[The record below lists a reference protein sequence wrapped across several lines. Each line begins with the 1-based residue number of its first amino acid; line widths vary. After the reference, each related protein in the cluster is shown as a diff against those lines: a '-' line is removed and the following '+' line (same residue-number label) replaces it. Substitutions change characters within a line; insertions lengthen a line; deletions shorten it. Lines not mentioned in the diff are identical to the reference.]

1 MSESIDNRV
10 VQMRFDNEQF
20 ERGIQTSIRSL
31 KKLDDSMDFE
41 SGTKSFHQLEKTINE
56 TKFDKLLAG
65 LDSIASKFTF
75 IGQLGMRLKNEV
87 IDKLIDSGER
97 MVKSLSMD
105 QVSVGWDKY
114 ADKTSAVQ
122 TIMSATSKE
131 FTDTAKQMEYV
142 NSQLEQLTWF
152 TDETSYNF
160 LDMVSNIG
168 KFTNMN
174 IKLDEASTSMQGI
187 AVWAAK
193 SGANA
198 NEASRAMYNISQSLG
213 TGAMRLQDWM
223 SIENAN
229 MATAE
234 FKETAIQTAAALGT
248 LTKGADGVFR
258 TLAGNEVTI
267 QNFRENLSDNWLTA
281 EALTATLTKYG
292 AAVGEL
298 NKLYNDLGGEITTSK
313 LVQYIDE
320 FTAGTIDLDAAAE
333 EMGLTVDEVK
343 DRLSVFNTE
352 AMQFSL
358 KAFKAAQEA
367 KTFAEALNSV
377 KDAVSSKWMQSF
389 EYIFGDYEQA
399 KKLWT
404 NLANILY
411 DIFAASGDT
420 RNEMLSLWAV
430 MEKGGRDTFIDSLY
444 ESLAAILQ
452 ILKPVQAGFQ
462 AVFPPMTAERLAE
475 LVQGF
480 NDFLK
485 SIRLTDEQMKKLSR
499 IFRGVFS
506 AADILFT
513 LVKQA
518 GVSGFNLL
526 RKILGLVNIDILE
539 TGASFGDLIYDFRNF
554 IKENNVFELTANNL
568 IKIFEKISAAVRDF
582 QKQFFEE
589 HPEVSNVFDQF
600 TDAANAA
607 YEDLKNIIAAIK
619 NTIARFGTDGDLKLP
634 QIKNIEDFRAAIKQV
649 SEVIDEELKKLGIDL
664 NKFGVNLDEFQNGG
678 SGLLAMISNAFKR
691 FGDIFVKVGKAIG
704 QYLPDF
710 NAINIALFAT
720 AAGTIWAVSKIADGI
735 TLLAKVL
742 KGFSGIGVAITKAID
757 SLRDVFVEYQKN
769 LKADRI
775 RNIALSLG
783 ILIAELIVL
792 AFIPTDKLIKAGL
805 ALLALS
811 AIIAGFCMSLK
822 AIGEVKGSVGTIM
835 ALAGALAIMVAALNM
850 ISINLEHPEEIVLR
864 LTAMITL
871 MVTLVGFMKLIQK
884 STPEV
889 QKGAVS
895 VIAMAASLIL
905 MVNALKKISELD
917 PRAVANQI
925 PNIIILVGSLFILE
939 KLFGTSK
946 VAGKGSGV
954 NVFNSK
960 ATSLIAMAASLIL
973 IIQAF
978 KALNKLDPSSIAIGI
993 VSMTAIFIG
1002 MAGLMAASKLAGQ
1015 HAAKAG
1021 VMMLAVSVALNLMVI
1036 AIKGLG
1042 KLDPS
1047 LLANATN
1054 SLVLIMGMFGVMTA
1068 FSIFAGEN
1076 AHKAGLMF
1084 LEAAAAIT
1092 LLTLAIQVLGKME
1105 TNELAKGTIAIVSLI
1120 AAFSLMTALSRS
1132 ADYAKKTIITV
1143 TVVLG
1148 LLTAMIVGLSFVDD
1162 SKIIAIGGALT
1173 ALMIAMGILARGMN
1187 DVKVGAKSALALSMT
1202 VGILGMILTLMSQ
1215 WANPEGMIPMATAL
1229 SILLIAFSASIAI
1242 LGVFGPAAK
1251 MAEAALPA
1259 IIKIGAIVLAVIAIL
1274 GAVAAG
1280 LGALDKNTNGG
1291 VLETFQRA
1299 IPIMQSI
1306 GEAIGS
1312 LIGGFA
1318 GGLVAGGVEAIL
1330 SKLPQWGTYLSDF
1343 ATNIG
1348 GFLSMLDSIAS
1359 DGGKKIDAVG
1369 ALASMITTLGSS
1381 TIFKTKLSE
1390 DQMGN
1395 VKTTFSSI
1403 GHAITAFVESI
1414 STIPEDAIDKAQL
1427 AVDIGQKLNDL
1438 EQRLPN
1444 TGGKLQDWL
1453 GQKDLGAFSY
1463 RISMFGAAIVAFSK
1477 SVSGENGESLVNEGA
1492 VESAAK
1498 AGTLLSNLENSLP
1511 VTGGKLQDW
1520 LGQKD
1525 LGQFSN
1531 KMRTFAGAIVAV
1543 SEKLVGE
1550 DGKIKVNYDAVKAA
1564 ADAGTL
1570 LSNLQNTLPPTGG
1583 ELANWLFGSKDLG
1596 TFATNIKEL
1605 ATALVDFAD
1614 ETKDINPIGIQ
1625 PAINVLNTIG
1635 SIDTSNA
1642 GTGGLI
1648 GLFTG
1653 EKGSMETFA
1662 AQLKTL
1668 GQALVDFNSKLVG
1681 QNWGDTYT
1689 AMWALEELATLAD
1702 PSPAYKK
1709 LTEGVTAMLNDTVA
1723 LITNSE
1729 KDFKIEASLIPKWIA
1744 LGFQEGVTKW
1754 TGQIKQAGTRIG
1766 AILEQAVK
1774 DRLEIHSPS
1783 VVMIE
1788 VGHYVIKG
1796 LAEGIESD
1804 MSAEEA
1810 AKKKADNI
1818 VAAFKSIFDRISAFK
1833 STADLEFQLFESMN
1847 QDATEEEKQ
1856 IAKRTSLIKSMN
1868 LQAEAVATARA
1879 AYEAAREQLGEN
1891 AVETQEAYN
1900 KLLQE
1905 QIDLYNTINELRA
1918 VGADTGATDTEN
1930 EYDRAARFKEY
1941 AKLLAENYDAMIKEG
1956 FSDEEIRAAFQK
1968 QTGWYPDIEVDADK
1982 TKSDVEAAIQEALNT
1997 ALIGTE
2003 GHVPITIDI
2012 APPDPVKTQKVG
2024 QQIGTQINT
2033 GIKGTINTDGLQNT
2047 GDQYIQGLKDGIV
2060 EGAEK
2065 YIPGAGEK
2073 ISNGMQRVTDL
2084 LNWDLE
2090 INSPSKVSYRIGAGY
2105 IEGLVLGLTD
2115 NLDGLG
2121 KVGSLISAAMKGLG
2135 NTKFSPDSIAAVS
2148 NEMLVSIG
2156 IGVQDGSNQVVLAV
2170 ASVIT
2175 NAAQESIKVTPQF
2188 ISVGQSMAMQ
2198 IVAGL
2203 EDKFEAIGQA
2213 AAKAVQVAFAAA
2225 LGMAGSLTGG
2235 STGSTAGNGL
2245 TPVST
2250 SGWMQNASGGL
2261 SLSNYTGLKGTNQN
2275 QSSQIGNILNRVDAF
2290 AASRLPSQDAS
2301 QKIPVQQNNYNFTQ
2315 NNTSSKS
2322 LNNTEIYRQT
2332 KTQFARFKNQT
2343 NKRS

>member
-267 QNFRENLSDNWLTA
+267 QNFREYLSDGWLTA
-281 EALTATLTKYG
+281 EALTGTLTRYG

-298 NKLYNDLGGEITTSK
+298 NKLYNDLGGEVTTSK

-333 EMGLTVDEVK
+333 EMGMTVEEVK
-343 DRLSVFNTE
+343 ERLGIFNTE

-389 EYIFGDYEQA
+389 ELIFGDYEQA

-404 NLANILY
+404 NMANILY
-411 DIFAASGDT
+411 DIFASSGDT
-420 RNEMLSLWAV
+420 RNEMLSLWSV

-452 ILKPVQAGFQ
+452 LLKPVQAGFQ

-485 SIRLTDEQMKKLSR
+485 SIRLTDEQMTKLAR

-506 AADILFT
+506 VADILFT
-513 LVKQA
+513 LIKQA
-518 GVSGFNLL
+518 GVAGFNLL
-526 RKILGLVNIDILE
+526 RKILGLFNVDILE
-539 TGASFGDLIYDFRNF
+539 TGASFGDLIYNFRNF
-554 IKENNVFELTANNL
+554 IKETNVFEAGAN
-568 IKIFEKISAAVRDF
+568 KIIELFNRISKVVSDF

-589 HPEVSNVFDQF
+589 HPEVSNVFEQF
-600 TDAANAA
+600 SDAGWKA
-607 YEDLKNIIAAIK
+607 YDDFKLILDAIK
-619 NTIARFGTDGDLKLP
+619 NTFARFGEGGGLQLP
-634 QIKNIEDFRAAIKQV
+634 EIKNFEDFKAAIKQV
-649 SEVIDEELKKLGIDL
+649 AGVIDEELQKLGIDFS
-664 NKFGVNLDEFQNGG
+664 KFGVSIDKFQNGG
-678 SGLLAMISNAFKR
+678 SGLLSMISNALSR

-704 QYLPDF
+704 QYLPEF

-720 AAGTIWAVSKIADGI
+720 AGGTIWAVSKIADGMMM
-735 TLLAKVL
+735 LAKVL

-757 SLRDVFVEYQKN
+757 SLRGVFVEYQKN

-792 AFIPTDKLIKAGL
+792 AFIPTDKLLKAGA

-811 AIIAGFCMSLK
+811 AIIVGFCVSLK
-822 AIGEVKGSVGTIM
+822 AVGEVKGSVGTIM

-864 LTAMITL
+864 LTAMISL

-917 PRAVANQI
+917 PKAVANQI

-946 VAGKGSGV
+946 VTGKGSGV
-954 NVFNSK
+954 NIFSSK

-993 VSMTAIFIG
+993 TSMTAIFIG
-1002 MAGLMAASKLAGQ
+1002 MAGLMAASKLAGE

-1021 VMMLAVSVALNLMVI
+1021 VMMIAVSVALNLMVV

-1054 SLVLIMGMFGVMTA
+1054 SLVAMMAMFGIMTA
-1068 FSIFAGEN
+1068 FSKLAGSN

-1092 LLTLAIQVLGKME
+1092 LLTLAIQVLGKMK
-1105 TNELAKGTIAIVSLI
+1105 TDELTKGTAAIVALI
-1120 AAFSLMTALSRS
+1120 GAFSLMTALSRS

-1162 SKIIAIGGALT
+1162 SKIIAIGGALS
-1173 ALMIAMGILARGMN
+1173 ALMIAMGILAKGMN
-1187 DVKVGAKSALALSMT
+1187 DVEVGVKSALVLSG
-1202 VGILGMILTLMSQ
+1202 VVAILGGVLTLMSH
-1215 WANPEGMIPMATAL
+1215 WANPEGMIPMATGL
-1229 SILLIAFSASIAI
+1229 SILLIGLSGAVAI
-1242 LGVFGPAAK
+1242 LGTLGPMTSGIDAGLAA
-1251 MAEAALPA
+1251 
-1259 IIKIGAIVLAVIAIL
+1259 IGKIGIVLL
-1274 GAVAAG
+1274 
-1280 LGALDKNTNGG
+1280 ALTALVGIFDQITNGG
-1291 VLETFQRA
+1291 VADIFERA
-1299 IPIMQSI
+1299 VPIMTNI
-1306 GEAIGS
+1306 GEAIGG

-1318 GGLVAGGVEAIL
+1318 GGLVAGGVDAIL
-1330 SKLPQWGTYLSDF
+1330 SMLPTWGTYLSDF

-1348 GFLSMLDSIAS
+1348 GFLSMLNTVNADKLTAVSNLTGAIA
-1359 DGGKKIDAVG
+1359 
-1369 ALASMITTLGSS
+1369 TLSGSTLFRS
-1381 TIFKTKLSE
+1381 PLSE
-1390 DQMGN
+1390 DQLEN
-1395 VKTTFSSI
+1395 AKATFEAIGTAVVSFSDSI
-1403 GHAITAFVESI
+1403 KDLS
-1414 STIPEDAIDKAQL
+1414 EDSVDKAQKVAEMGALL
-1427 AVDIGQKLNDL
+1427 AQLQDN
-1438 EQRLPN
+1438 LPR
-1444 TGGKLQDWL
+1444 TGGTLQDWL
-1453 GQKDLGAFSY
+1453 GEKNLGVFAG
-1463 RISMFGAAIVAFSK
+1463 RMTLFGNAIVAFSNI
-1477 SVSGENGESLVNEGA
+1477 VAGEDGGSAVNETA
-1492 VESAAK
+1492 VKAAAN
-1498 AGTLLSNLENSLP
+1498 AGQLLSKLQDSLP
-1511 VTGGKLQDW
+1511 VTGGHLQEW
-1520 LGQKD
+1520 LGEKD
-1525 LGQFSN
+1525 LDHFSLQI
-1531 KMRTFAGAIVAV
+1531 KTFGRAIVLFSKIV
-1543 SEKLVGE
+1543 TGE
-1550 DGKIKVNYDAVKAA
+1550 DGGSAINSKAVKAA
-1564 ADAGTL
+1564 ADAGML
-1570 LSNLQNTLPPTGG
+1570 LSNLQDSLPSTGG
-1583 ELANWLFGSKDLG
+1583 FIAEWLFGEKDLA

-1605 ATALVDFAD
+1605 AIALVDFSD
-1614 ETKDINPIGIQ
+1614 KTKGITTNGVQ
-1625 PAINVLNTIG
+1625 PAIDVLNTIA

-1642 GTGGLI
+1642 GTGGFI

-1662 AQLKTL
+1662 TQLKTL
-1668 GQALVDFNSKLVG
+1668 GQSLVDFNSKLIG

-1689 AMWALEELATLAD
+1689 AMWALEEIATLAD

-1709 LTEGVTAMLNDTVA
+1709 LTEGVIAMLNDTVT

-1754 TGQIKQAGTRIG
+1754 TGQIKQAGSRIG

-1788 VGHYVIKG
+1788 IGHYIIKG

-1810 AKKKADNI
+1810 AKKKVDNI
-1818 VAAFKSIFDRISAFK
+1818 VAAFQSIFDRISTFK
-1833 STADLEFQLFESMN
+1833 STADLEFQLFEAMN
-1847 QDATEEEKQ
+1847 QDATDEEKQ
-1856 IAKRTSLIKSMN
+1856 AAQRLSLIKNMN

-1879 AYEAAREQLGEN
+1879 AYEAARQQFGEQDLN
-1891 AVETQEAYN
+1891 TQEAYN

-1905 QIDLYNTINELRA
+1905 QIDFYKTINELRA
-1918 VGADTGATDTEN
+1918 VGVEDEAVIAEQGESQADKF
-1930 EYDRAARFKEY
+1930 REY
-1941 AKLLAENYDAMIKEG
+1941 ASLLQDGYESLHEVG
-1956 FSDEEIRAAFQK
+1956 FTDEEIKAAFQE
-1968 QTGWYPDIEVDADK
+1968 QSGWKPNINVDTDTAKTEIE
-1982 TKSDVEAAIQEALNT
+1982 SAIQEALNT

-2003 GHVPITIDI
+2003 GGAELTIEI
-2012 APPDPVKTQKVG
+2012 APPDPVKVQRVG

-2033 GIKGTINTDGLQNT
+2033 GIQSTVDTGGLQET
-2047 GDQYIQGLKDGIV
+2047 GEQYIQGLKDGLV

-2073 ISNGMQRVTDL
+2073 ISDGMRRVTDL
-2084 LNWDLE
+2084 LNIDLG
-2090 INSPSKVSYRIGAGY
+2090 INSPSKVAYQIGAYY
-2105 IEGLVLGLTD
+2105 IEGLKLGLI
-2115 NLDGLG
+2115 DGVNDLG
-2121 KVGSLISAAMKGLG
+2121 EIGHMIATAMKGVNSLEIDE
-2135 NTKFSPDSIAAVS
+2135 NAVTAVAD
-2148 NEMLVSIG
+2148 EMLVSIG
-2156 IGVQDGSNQVVLAV
+2156 LGVQNGSEQVVV
-2170 ASVIT
+2170 ALTSVIT
-2175 NAAQESIKVTPQF
+2175 SAANKSLAVTPKF
-2188 ISVGQSMAMQ
+2188 ISVGQDMAMQ

-2203 EDKFEAIGQA
+2203 EDKFEAIGEA
-2213 AAKAVQVAFAAA
+2213 AAEAVKAAYAAA
-2225 LGMAGSLTGG
+2225 MSAAGTLSNGAVGGTSSITPVIVAGSSIGMSNT
-2235 STGSTAGNGL
+2235 
-2245 TPVST
+2245 VSASKLIL
-2250 SGWMQNASGGL
+2250 SGI
-2261 SLSNYTGLKGTNQN
+2261 NQN
-2275 QSSQIGNILNRVDAF
+2275 QTSQIGNILTRTSALTS
-2290 AASRLPSQDAS
+2290 ARLHGTEPAHTTA
-2301 QKIPVQQNNYNFTQ
+2301 QQVNNYNFTQ
-2315 NNTSSKS
+2315 NNTSPKA
-2322 LNNTEIYRQT
+2322 LNTSEIYRQT
-2332 KTQFARFKNQT
+2332 NTQFARFKNQT
-2343 NKRS
+2343 NRGVNWR

>member
-65 LDSIASKFTF
+65 LDSIANKFTF

-87 IDKLIDSGER
+87 IDKIIDSGER

-258 TLAGNEVTI
+258 TLAGNEVTV
-267 QNFRENLSDNWLTA
+267 QNFREYLSDNWLTA

-298 NKLYNDLGGEITTSK
+298 NKLYNDLGGEVTTSK

-343 DRLSVFNTE
+343 ERLGVFNTE

-389 EYIFGDYEQA
+389 ELIFGDYEQA

-404 NLANILY
+404 NMANILY

-485 SIRLTDEQMKKLSR
+485 SLRLTDEQMTKSAR

-506 AADILFT
+506 VADILFT

-518 GVSGFNLL
+518 GVAGFNLL

-539 TGASFGDLIYDFRNF
+539 TGASFGDLIYNFRNF
-554 IKENNVFELTANNL
+554 IKETN
-568 IKIFEKISAAVRDF
+568 IFEVGANKIIELFTKISKVVSDF

-589 HPEVSNVFDQF
+589 HPEVSNVFEQF
-600 TDAANAA
+600 SDAGWKA
-607 YEDLKNIIAAIK
+607 YDDFKLILDAIK
-619 NTIARFGTDGDLKLP
+619 NTFARFGEGGDLQLP
-634 QIKNIEDFRAAIKQV
+634 EIKNFEDFKAAIRQV
-649 SEVIDEELKKLGIDL
+649 AGVIDEELQKLGIDF
-664 NKFGVNLDEFQNGG
+664 NKFGVNIDKFQNGG
-678 SGLLAMISNAFKR
+678 SGLLSMISNALSR

-704 QYLPDF
+704 QYLPEF

-720 AAGTIWAVSKIADGI
+720 AGGTIWAVSKIADGMMM
-735 TLLAKVL
+735 LAQVL
-742 KGFSGIGVAITKAID
+742 KGFSGIGVSITKAID
-757 SLRDVFVEYQKN
+757 SLRGVFVEYQKN

-864 LTAMITL
+864 LTAMVAL

-939 KLFGTSK
+939 KLFGTNK

-954 NVFNSK
+954 NIFNSK

-993 VSMTAIFIG
+993 TSMTAIFIG

-1021 VMMLAVSVALNLMVI
+1021 VMILAVSVALNLMVV

-1054 SLVLIMGMFGVMTA
+1054 SLVAMMAMFGIMTA
-1068 FSIFAGEN
+1068 FSKLAGAN

-1105 TNELAKGTIAIVSLI
+1105 TNELVKGTGAIVALI

-1187 DVKVGAKSALALSMT
+1187 DVEVGAKSALALSMT
-1202 VGILGMILTLMSQ
+1202 VGILGMILALMSQ
-1215 WANPEGMIPMATAL
+1215 WANPEGIIPIATSL
-1229 SILLIAFSASIAI
+1229 SILLLAFSASVAI

-1251 MAEAALPA
+1251 VAEAALPA
-1259 IIKIGAIVLAVIAIL
+1259 IIKIGVIILAAIAVIAAI
-1274 GAVAAG
+1274 VAG
-1280 LGALDKNTNGG
+1280 LGALDSKTNGG

-1318 GGLVAGGVEAIL
+1318 GGLVAGGVEAVL
-1330 SKLPQWGTYLSDF
+1330 SKLPQWGRYLSEFGD
-1343 ATNIG
+1343 NIG
-1348 GFLSMLDSIAS
+1348 GFLSMLDNVNADKLTAVSNLTGAIA
-1359 DGGKKIDAVG
+1359 
-1369 ALASMITTLGSS
+1369 TLSGSTLFRS
-1381 TIFKTKLSE
+1381 PLSE
-1390 DQMGN
+1390 DQLEN
-1395 VKTTFSSI
+1395 AKATFEAIGTAVVSFSDSI
-1403 GHAITAFVESI
+1403 KDLS
-1414 STIPEDAIDKAQL
+1414 EDSVDKAQKAAEMGAL
-1427 AVDIGQKLNDL
+1427 LSQLQDN
-1438 EQRLPN
+1438 LPR

-1453 GQKDLGAFSY
+1453 GEKNLGVFAG
-1463 RISMFGAAIVAFSK
+1463 RMTLFGNAIVAFSN
-1477 SVSGENGESLVNEGA
+1477 VVTGEDGGSAVNETA
-1492 VESAAK
+1492 VKAAAN
-1498 AGTLLSNLENSLP
+1498 AGKLLSDLQNSLP
-1511 VTGGKLQDW
+1511 VTGGKLQEW
-1520 LGQKD
+1520 LGEKD
-1525 LGQFSN
+1525 LDHFSLQI
-1531 KMRTFAGAIVAV
+1531 KTFGRAIVLFSKIV
-1543 SEKLVGE
+1543 TGE
-1550 DGKIKVNYDAVKAA
+1550 DGGSAINSEAVKAA
-1564 ADAGTL
+1564 TDAGL
-1570 LSNLQNTLPPTGG
+1570 LLTNLQNSLPSTGG
-1583 ELANWLFGSKDLG
+1583 FIAEWLFGEKDLG
-1596 TFATNIKEL
+1596 TFASNIKEL
-1605 ATALVDFAD
+1605 ATALVDFSD
-1614 ETKDINPIGIQ
+1614 KTKGITTNGVQ
-1625 PAINVLNTIG
+1625 PAIDVLNTIA

-1662 AQLKTL
+1662 TQLKTL
-1668 GQALVDFNSKLVG
+1668 GQALVDFNSKLIG

-1689 AMWALEELATLAD
+1689 AMWALEEIATLAD
-1702 PSPAYKK
+1702 PAPAYKK

-1754 TGQIKQAGTRIG
+1754 AGQIKQAGSRIG

-1788 VGHYVIKG
+1788 IGHYVIKG

-1818 VAAFKSIFDRISAFK
+1818 VAAFQSIFDRISTFK
-1833 STADLEFQLFESMN
+1833 SSADLEFQLFEAMN
-1847 QDATEEEKQ
+1847 QDATDEEKQ
-1856 IAKRTSLIKSMN
+1856 AAQRLSLIKSMN

-1879 AYEAAREQLGEN
+1879 AYEAARQRFGEQDLN
-1891 AVETQEAYN
+1891 TQEAYN

-1905 QIDLYNTINELRA
+1905 QIDFYKTINELRA
-1918 VGADTGATDTEN
+1918 VGASTESEN
-1930 EYDRAARFKEY
+1930 EFDRAAKFKEY

-1956 FSDEEIRAAFQK
+1956 FSDEEIRKTFQQ
-1968 QTGWYPDIEVDADK
+1968 QTGWYPEVDGEK
-1982 TKSDVEAAIQEALNT
+1982 TTSEVETAIQQALET
-1997 ALIGTE
+1997 ALVGTE
-2003 GHVPITIDI
+2003 GNVPITIDI
-2012 APPDPVKTQKVG
+2012 APPDPVKTQQVG
-2024 QQIGTQINT
+2024 QQIGQQITT
-2033 GIKGTINTDGLQNT
+2033 GIQGAVDTNGPQQI
-2047 GDQYIQGLKDGIV
+2047 GDQYIQDLRDSLI
-2060 EGAEK
+2060 EGADK

-2073 ISNGMQRVTDL
+2073 ISDGMQRVTDL
-2084 LNWDLE
+2084 LNTDLG
-2090 INSPSKVSYRIGAGY
+2090 INSPSKVTYRIGSY
-2105 IEGLVLGLTD
+2105 YMEGLKLGLID
-2115 NLDGLG
+2115 GIDGLSEIG
-2121 KVGSLISAAMKGLG
+2121 HMIASAMKGL
-2135 NTKFSPDSIAAVS
+2135 NTPNVDENAVAAVADG
-2148 NEMLVSIG
+2148 MLVSIG
-2156 IGVQDGSNQVVLAV
+2156 LGVQNGSEQVILAV
-2170 ASVIT
+2170 ASVIAT
-2175 NAAQESIKVTPQF
+2175 SAQEGLKVAPQF

-2203 EDKFEAIGQA
+2203 QDKFEAIGQA
-2213 AAKAVQVAFAAA
+2213 AAQAVQAAFAAA
-2225 LGMAGSLTGG
+2225 MGAAGALTGG
-2235 STGSTAGNGL
+2235 LFGGATDGGL

-2250 SGWMQNASGGL
+2250 SDWMQTPSGLNLVGTPGL
-2261 SLSNYTGLKGTNQN
+2261 RGTNQN
-2275 QSSQIGNILNRVDAF
+2275 QNVQIENILDKVSVF
-2290 AASRLPSQDAS
+2290 SSSRLGGRQLAQAEP
-2301 QKIPVQQNNYNFTQ
+2301 IQQTTYNFTQ
-2315 NNTSSKS
+2315 NNTSPKA

>member
-41 SGTKSFHQLEKTINE
+41 SGTKSFRQLEKSINDV
-56 TKFDKLLAG
+56 KFDKLLAG
-65 LDSIASKFTF
+65 LDSIANKFTF

-105 QVSVGWDKY
+105 QISVGWDKY

-248 LTKGADGVFR
+248 LTRGADGVYR
-258 TLAGNEVTI
+258 TLAGSEVTI
-267 QNFRENLSDNWLTA
+267 QNFRENLKDGWLSA
-281 EALTATLTKYG
+281 EVLTETLTKYG

-298 NKLYNDLGGEITTSK
+298 NKLYNDLGGEITTST
-313 LVQYIDE
+313 LVRYIDE
-320 FTAGTIDLDAAAE
+320 FTAGTLDLNAAAE
-333 EMGLTVDEVK
+333 DMGLTVDEVK
-343 DRLSVFNTE
+343 ERLGVFNTE

-389 EYIFGDYEQA
+389 ELIFGDYQQA
-399 KKLWT
+399 KELWT
-404 NLANILY
+404 NMANILY

-420 RNEMLSLWAV
+420 RNEMLSLWSV

-452 ILKPVQAGFQ
+452 LLKPVQAGFR

-485 SIRLTDEQMKKLSR
+485 SLRLTDEQMTKLAR

-518 GVSGFNLL
+518 GTAGFNLL
-526 RKILGLVNIDILE
+526 RKILGLFNIDILE
-539 TGASFGDLIYDFRNF
+539 TGASFGDLIYNFRNF
-554 IKENNVFELTANNL
+554 IKQTN
-568 IKIFEKISAAVRDF
+568 IFEAGANKIIKLFDMISFAVRSF
-582 QKQFFEE
+582 KNNFFEK
-589 HPEVSNVFDQF
+589 HPEASDIFAQF
-600 TDAANAA
+600 TDAGWKA
-607 YEDLKNIIAAIK
+607 YDDFKAILNAIK
-619 NTIARFGTDGDLKLP
+619 NTFNRFGKDGDLQLP
-634 QIKNIEDFRAAIKQV
+634 EIKNFEDFKAAIRQV
-649 SEVIDEELKKLGIDL
+649 AGVIDEELQKLGIDFS
-664 NKFGVNLDEFQNGG
+664 KFGVSIDEFQNGG
-678 SGLLAMISNAFKR
+678 SGLLTVISNALSR
-691 FGDIFVKVGKAIG
+691 FGEIFVKIGKSVR
-704 QYLPDF
+704 QYLPEF
-710 NAINIALFAT
+710 NLLNVALIGLG
-720 AAGTIWAVSKIADGI
+720 AGMIFAVSKIADGI
-735 TLLAKVL
+735 MLFAKVL
-742 KGFSGIGVAITKAID
+742 KGFSDIGVNTARAID
-757 SLRDVFVEYQKN
+757 ALRGVFVEYQKN

-775 RNIALSLG
+775 RGIALSIG
-783 ILIAELIVL
+783 ILVAELIVL
-792 AFIPTDKLIKAGL
+792 SLIPTDKLIKAGVAML
-805 ALLALS
+805 GLTVVIVGLCASLNKIGNVKVSAAMLLSLSASLTLLAL
-811 AIIAGFCMSLK
+811 
-822 AIGEVKGSVGTIM
+822 
-835 ALAGALAIMVAALNM
+835 ALNAINPENIAVKIAAM
-850 ISINLEHPEEIVLR
+850 I
-864 LTAMITL
+864 AMMITL
-871 MVTLVGFMKLIQK
+871 VAFMKQMTK
-884 STPEV
+884 SSATV
-889 QKGAVS
+889 KAGAGS
-895 VIAMAASLIL
+895 VIAMAASLLL
-905 MVNALKKISELD
+905 MIHGLKKLSELD
-917 PRAVANQI
+917 PKAVANQI
-925 PNIIILVGSLFILE
+925 PNIIILVGSLLLLE
-939 KLFGTSK
+939 KLFGNSK
-946 VAGKGSGV
+946 VVGKGSGV
-954 NVFNSK
+954 NIFNSK

-993 VSMTAIFIG
+993 TAMTAVFIG

-1015 HAAKAG
+1015 YASKAG
-1021 VMMLAVSVALNLMVI
+1021 TMLLAVSVALNLMVF

-1042 KLDPS
+1042 KLDPN

-1054 SLVLIMGMFGVMTA
+1054 SLIAMMAMFGIMTG
-1068 FSIFAGEN
+1068 FSKLAGAN

-1092 LLTLAIQVLGKME
+1092 LLTLAIQILGKVPDK
-1105 TNELAKGTIAIVSLI
+1105 ELAKGVGAVSALI
-1120 AAFSLMTALSRS
+1120 GMFSLMTALSRS

-1143 TVVLG
+1143 TVVMG
-1148 LLTAMIVGLSFVDD
+1148 LLTAMIVGLTYVDE
-1162 SKIIAIGGALT
+1162 SKLLSIGGALS
-1173 ALMIAMGILARGMN
+1173 ALMIAMGILAKGMN
-1187 DVKVGAKSALALSMT
+1187 DVEVSIKSALTLSLV
-1202 VGILGMILTLMSQ
+1202 VGIVGGVLTLMSH
-1215 WANPEGMIPMATAL
+1215 WVNPEGIVPIAAGL
-1229 SILLIAFSASIAI
+1229 SVLLLAFSASIAI
-1242 LGVFGPAAK
+1242 LGTFAPAARL
-1251 MAEAALPA
+1251 AESALPA

-1280 LGALDKNTNGG
+1280 LGALDKETNGG

-1312 LIGGFA
+1312 LIGGLA
-1318 GGLVAGGVEAIL
+1318 GGLVAGGVEAVL
-1330 SKLPQWGTYLSDF
+1330 SKLPQWGTYLSEF
-1343 ATNIG
+1343 AYNLD

-1359 DGGKKIDAVG
+1359 DGGGKIEAVTALGSIIG
-1369 ALASMITTLGSS
+1369 ALGSS
-1381 TIFKTKLSE
+1381 TIFKKEMSE
-1390 DQMGN
+1390 EQMEN
-1395 VKTTFSSI
+1395 AKTSFKAL
-1403 GHAITAFVESI
+1403 G
-1414 STIPEDAIDKAQL
+1414 DAIVAFSDSVSELTDDSVDKAEKAAEIGSLLSQL
-1427 AVDIGQKLNDL
+1427 QNNLPRTGGVLQDWLGEKDLGLFAERMTKFGEAIVAFSDAVSGDGGEAKINSDAVKAAADAGKLLSDL
-1438 EQRLPN
+1438 ENSLPT
-1444 TGGKLQDWL
+1444 TGGKLQ
-1453 GQKDLGAFSY
+1453 
-1463 RISMFGAAIVAFSK
+1463 
-1477 SVSGENGESLVNEGA
+1477 E
-1492 VESAAK
+1492 
-1498 AGTLLSNLENSLP
+1498 
-1511 VTGGKLQDW
+1511 W

-1531 KMRTFAGAIVAV
+1531 KMRTFANAIVAV
-1543 SEKLVGE
+1543 SETLVGE
-1550 DGKIKVNYDAVKAA
+1550 DGGIKVNSEAVKAA
-1564 ADAGTL
+1564 ADAGML
-1570 LSNLQNTLPPTGG
+1570 LSKLQNSLPNTGG
-1583 ELANWLFGSKDLG
+1583 KLTNWLFGEKDLA

-1605 ATALVDFAD
+1605 ATALVDFAT
-1614 ETKDINPIGIQ
+1614 ETSGITTDGVQ
-1625 PAINVLNTIG
+1625 PAIDVLNTI
-1635 SIDTSNA
+1635 SAIDTSNA
-1642 GTGGLI
+1642 GTGGFI

-1668 GQALVDFNSKLVG
+1668 GKGLVDFNSKLVG
-1681 QNWGDTYT
+1681 QNWSDTYT
-1689 AMWALEELATLAD
+1689 AMWALEEIATLAD
-1702 PSPAYKK
+1702 PAPAYKK
-1709 LTEGVTAMLNDTVA
+1709 LTDGVISMLNDTVK

-1754 TGQIKQAGTRIG
+1754 TGQIKQAGSRIG

-1788 VGHYVIKG
+1788 IGHYVIKG

-1818 VAAFKSIFDRISAFK
+1818 VAAFQSIFDRISTFK
-1833 STADLEFQLFESMN
+1833 STADLEFQLFEAMN

-1856 IAKRTSLIKSMN
+1856 IAQRNSLIKSMN

-1879 AYEAAREQLGEN
+1879 AYQAATQQFGEASVQ
-1891 AVETQEAYN
+1891 TQEAYN

-1905 QIDLYNTINELRA
+1905 QVDFYKLVNELRN
-1918 VGADTGATDTEN
+1918 VGVDTGTGADGEVKSQADKF
-1930 EYDRAARFKEY
+1930 REY
-1941 AKLLAENYDAMIKEG
+1941 ARLLQENYEGLSEMG
-1956 FSDEEIRAAFQK
+1956 FSDEEIKEVFQK
-1968 QTGWYPDIEVDADK
+1968 QTGWYPKVDVSGA
-1982 TKSDVEAAIQEALNT
+1982 TNEVEAAIQQALDT
-1997 ALIGTE
+1997 AMIGVE
-2003 GHVPITIDI
+2003 GHAPITIEI

-2033 GIKGTINTDGLQNT
+2033 GIQSTVDAGGLQQT
-2047 GDQYIQGLKDGIV
+2047 GEQYIQGLKDGLV
-2060 EGAEK
+2060 ESVDK

-2073 ISNGMQRVTDL
+2073 ISDGMQRVTDL
-2084 LNWDLE
+2084 LNIDLG
-2090 INSPSKVSYRIGAGY
+2090 INSPSKVAYQIGAYY
-2105 IEGLVLGLTD
+2105 IEGLKLGLID
-2115 NLDGLG
+2115 GVSGLG
-2121 KVGSLISAAMKGLG
+2121 EIGHMIASAMKGL
-2135 NTKFSPDSIAAVS
+2135 NTPNIDKNAVAS
-2148 NEMLVSIG
+2148 VADGMLVSIG
-2156 IGVQDGSNQVVLAV
+2156 LGVQNGSEQVILAV

-2175 NAAQESIKVTPQF
+2175 TSAQEGLKVTSQF
-2188 ISVGQSMAMQ
+2188 VSVGQSMAIQ

-2203 EDKFEAIGQA
+2203 QDKFEAIGQA
-2213 AAKAVQVAFAAA
+2213 AAQAVQAAFAAA
-2225 LGMAGSLTGG
+2225 MGTAESLSGGLVGG
-2235 STGSTAGNGL
+2235 SSGL
-2245 TPVST
+2245 GITPVST
-2250 SGWMQNASGGL
+2250 SDWMQNPSGRTLSGHTKLQGL
-2261 SLSNYTGLKGTNQN
+2261 NQN
-2275 QSSQIGNILNRVDAF
+2275 QTSQIKNILDKVGVFSSA
-2290 AASRLPSQDAS
+2290 RLGSQQTVQPEA
-2301 QKIPVQQNNYNFTQ
+2301 IQQNNYNFTQ
-2315 NNTSSKS
+2315 NNTSPKALS
-2322 LNNTEIYRQT
+2322 NAEIYRQT
-2332 KTQFARFKNQT
+2332 KTQFAQFKNKT
-2343 NKRS
+2343 NRR

>member
-10 VQMRFDNEQF
+10 VQMRFDNDQF

-41 SGTKSFHQLEKTINE
+41 SGTKSFHQLEKTIND

-65 LDSIASKFTF
+65 LDSIANRFTF

-248 LTKGADGVFR
+248 LQKGADGVYR
-258 TLAGNEVTI
+258 TMAGNEVTI
-267 QNFRENLSDNWLTA
+267 QNFREYLSDGWLTA
-281 EALTATLTKYG
+281 EALTGTLTRYG

-298 NKLYNDLGGEITTSK
+298 NKLYNDLGGEITTST
-313 LVQYIDE
+313 LVSYIDE
-320 FTAGTIDLDAAAE
+320 FVAGTLDLDTAAK
-333 EMGLTVDEVK
+333 EMGMTVEEVK
-343 DRLSVFNTE
+343 ERLGVFNTE

-389 EYIFGDYEQA
+389 EFIFGDYEQA
-399 KKLWT
+399 KELWT
-404 NLANILY
+404 NMANILY

-420 RNEMLSLWAV
+420 RNEMLGLWAV

-452 ILKPVQAGFQ
+452 ILKPIQAGFQ

-485 SIRLTDEQMKKLSR
+485 TLRLTDEQMTKLSR

-506 AADILFT
+506 VADILFT

-518 GVSGFNLL
+518 GAAGFELL
-526 RKILGLVNIDILE
+526 RKVLGLFNVDILE
-539 TGASFGDLIYDFRNF
+539 TGASFGDLIYNFRNF
-554 IKENNVFELTANNL
+554 IKETN
-568 IKIFEKISAAVRDF
+568 IFEAGANKIIELFNEISKVVSDF

-589 HPEVSNVFDQF
+589 HPEVSNVFEQF
-600 TDAANAA
+600 TDAGWKA
-607 YEDLKNIIAAIK
+607 YDDFKLILNAIK
-619 NTIARFGTDGDLKLP
+619 NTFARFGEGGDLQLP
-634 QIKNIEDFRAAIKQV
+634 EIKNFEDFKAAIRQV
-649 SEVIDEELKKLGIDL
+649 AGVIDEELQKLGIDFS
-664 NKFGVNLDEFQNGG
+664 KFGVSIDKFQNGG
-678 SGLLAMISNAFKR
+678 SGLLSMISNTLSR

-704 QYLPDF
+704 QYLPEF
-710 NAINIALFAT
+710 NLLNVALIGLG
-720 AAGTIWAVSKIADGI
+720 AGTIFAASKIADGI
-735 TLLAKVL
+735 TLLANVL
-742 KGFSGIGVAITKAID
+742 RGFSGIGVSITRAID
-757 SLRDVFVEYQKN
+757 ALRGVFVEYQKN

-775 RNIALSLG
+775 RGIALSIG
-783 ILIAELIVL
+783 ILVAELIVL
-792 AFIPTDKLIKAGL
+792 SLIPTDKLIKAGVAMLGLTVVIVGLCAALNKIGNVEVSAVMLLSL
-805 ALLALS
+805 AASLTLLAL
-811 AIIAGFCMSLK
+811 
-822 AIGEVKGSVGTIM
+822 
-835 ALAGALAIMVAALNM
+835 ALNA
-850 ISINLEHPEEIVLR
+850 INPENIAVKIA
-864 LTAMITL
+864 AMIAM
-871 MVTLVGFMKLIQK
+871 MVTLVAFMTQMNK
-884 STPEV
+884 SSATV
-889 QKGAVS
+889 KAGAGS
-895 VIAMAASLIL
+895 VIAMAASLLL
-905 MVNALKKISELD
+905 MIHGLKKLSELD
-917 PRAVANQI
+917 PKAVASQI
-925 PNIIILVGSLFILE
+925 PNIIIIVGSLLLLE
-939 KLFGTSK
+939 KLFGNSK
-946 VAGKGSGV
+946 VVGKGSGV
-954 NVFNSK
+954 NIFNSK

-978 KALNKLDPSSIAIGI
+978 EALNKLDPSSIAIGI
-993 VSMTAIFIG
+993 AAMTAVFIG

-1015 HAAKAG
+1015 YASKAG
-1021 VMMLAVSVALNLMVI
+1021 IMLLAVSVALNLMVV

-1042 KLDPS
+1042 KLDPN
-1047 LLANATN
+1047 LIANATN
-1054 SLVLIMGMFGVMTA
+1054 SLVAITAMFAIMTG
-1068 FSIFAGEN
+1068 FSKLAGEN

-1092 LLTLAIQVLGKME
+1092 LLTLAIQVLGKVPDK
-1105 TNELAKGTIAIVSLI
+1105 ELAKGVGAVSVLI
-1120 AAFSLMTALSRS
+1120 GMFSLMTALSRS

-1162 SKIIAIGGALT
+1162 SKVLSIGLALS
-1173 ALMIAMGILARGMN
+1173 ALMVAMGVLARGMN
-1187 DVKVGAKSALALSMT
+1187 DVEVGAKSALALSIT
-1202 VGILGMILTLMSQ
+1202 VGILGGILALVSQ
-1215 WANPEGMIPMATAL
+1215 WANPEGIIPIAVGL
-1229 SILLIAFSASIAI
+1229 SVLLLAFSGAIAI
-1242 LGVFGPAAK
+1242 LGTFAPAAK
-1251 MAEAALPA
+1251 LAESALPA
-1259 IIKIGAIVLAVIAIL
+1259 IIKIGAIVLAVIAVL

-1280 LGALDKNTNGG
+1280 LGALDKETNGG

-1312 LIGGFA
+1312 LVGGLA
-1318 GGLVAGGVEAIL
+1318 GGLIAGGVEAIL

-1343 ATNIG
+1343 ASNLD
-1348 GFLSMLDSIAS
+1348 GFLSMLDSLAS
-1359 DGGKKIDAVG
+1359 DGGGKAQAVV
-1369 ALASMITTLGSS
+1369 ALGSIIGTLGSS
-1381 TIFKTKLSE
+1381 TIFKKEMSE
-1390 DQMGN
+1390 EQMEN
-1395 VKTTFSSI
+1395 AK
-1403 GHAITAFVESI
+1403 TAFKALGDAVVAFSDSVSGLTDDSVDKAEKAAEI
-1414 STIPEDAIDKAQL
+1414 GALLAQLQNNLPRTGGVLQDWLGEKDLGLFADRMTKFGDAIVAFSDAVTGDGGEVKINSEAVKA
-1427 AVDIGQKLNDL
+1427 AADAGKLLSDL
-1438 EQRLPN
+1438 ENSLPT
-1444 TGGKLQDWL
+1444 TGGKLQ
-1453 GQKDLGAFSY
+1453 
-1463 RISMFGAAIVAFSK
+1463 
-1477 SVSGENGESLVNEGA
+1477 E
-1492 VESAAK
+1492 
-1498 AGTLLSNLENSLP
+1498 
-1511 VTGGKLQDW
+1511 W

-1531 KMRTFAGAIVAV
+1531 KMRTFANAIVAV
-1543 SEKLVGE
+1543 SETLVGE
-1550 DGKIKVNYDAVKAA
+1550 DGGIKVNSEAVKAA
-1564 ADAGTL
+1564 ADAGML
-1570 LSNLQNTLPPTGG
+1570 LSNLQNSLPNTGG
-1583 ELANWLFGSKDLG
+1583 TLTNWLFGEKDLA

-1605 ATALVDFAD
+1605 ATALVDFAT
-1614 ETKDINPIGIQ
+1614 ETSGITTDGVQ
-1625 PAINVLNTIG
+1625 PAIDVLNTI
-1635 SIDTSNA
+1635 SAIDTSNA
-1642 GTGGLI
+1642 GTGGFI
-1648 GLFTG
+1648 GWLTG
-1653 EKGSMETFA
+1653 TKGSMETFA

-1668 GQALVDFNSKLVG
+1668 GQGLVDFNSKLVG
-1681 QNWGDTYT
+1681 QNWSDTYT
-1689 AMWALEELATLAD
+1689 AMWALEEIATLAD
-1702 PSPAYKK
+1702 PAPAYKK

-1754 TGQIKQAGTRIG
+1754 TAQIKTAGKRIG

-1774 DRLEIHSPS
+1774 DRLEINSPS

-1788 VGHYVIKG
+1788 IGHYVIKG

-1818 VAAFKSIFDRISAFK
+1818 VAAFQSIFDRISTFK
-1833 STADLEFQLFESMN
+1833 SSADLEFQLFEAMN
-1847 QDATEEEKQ
+1847 QDATDEEKQ
-1856 IAKRTSLIKSMN
+1856 TAKRNSLIKSMN

-1879 AYEAAREQLGEN
+1879 AYEAARQQFGE
-1891 AVETQEAYN
+1891 ASVQTQEAYN

-1905 QIDLYNTINELRA
+1905 QVDFYKLVNELRN
-1918 VGADTGATDTEN
+1918 VGANTGTDASGEAKSQA
-1930 EYDRAARFKEY
+1930 DKFKEY
-1941 AKLLAENYDAMIKEG
+1941 AKLLSENYEALSKMG
-1956 FSDEEIRAAFQK
+1956 FSDEEIQEAFQQ
-1968 QTGWYPDIEVDADK
+1968 QTGWRPKVDVAG
-1982 TKSDVEAAIQEALNT
+1982 TTNEVEAAIQQALDT
-1997 ALIGTE
+1997 ALVGTE
-2003 GHVPITIDI
+2003 GHAPITIEI
-2012 APPDPVKTQKVG
+2012 APPDPLKTQQVG
-2024 QQIGTQINT
+2024 QQIGQQINT
-2033 GIKGTINTDGLQNT
+2033 GIQGTVGT
-2047 GDQYIQGLKDGIV
+2047 GGQQIGEQYNQEIANGIIDTV
-2060 EGAEK
+2060 DK

-2073 ISNGMQRVTDL
+2073 ISDGMQRVTDL
-2084 LNWDLE
+2084 LNTDLG
-2090 INSPSKVSYRIGAGY
+2090 INSPSKVAYQIGAYY
-2105 IEGLVLGLTD
+2105 IEGLKLGLID
-2115 NLDGLG
+2115 GVAGLG
-2121 KVGSLISAAMKGLG
+2121 EIGHMIASAMKGL
-2135 NTKFSPDSIAAVS
+2135 NTPNVDENAVATVADG
-2148 NEMLVSIG
+2148 MLVSIG
-2156 IGVQDGSNQVVLAV
+2156 LGVQNGSEQVILAV
-2170 ASVIT
+2170 SSVIKT
-2175 NAAQESIKVTPQF
+2175 SAQEGLKVTPQF

-2198 IVAGL
+2198 IVVGL
-2203 EDKFEAIGQA
+2203 QDKFEAIGQA
-2213 AAKAVQVAFAAA
+2213 AAQAVQAAFAAA
-2225 LGMAGSLTGG
+2225 MGAAGALSGGLVGG
-2235 STGSTAGNGL
+2235 STGESGL

-2250 SGWMQNASGGL
+2250 SDWMQTPGSGFNLVGAPGL
-2261 SLSNYTGLKGTNQN
+2261 HGTNQN
-2275 QSSQIGNILNRVDAF
+2275 QNTQIGNILDKVSAF
-2290 AASRLPSQDAS
+2290 SSSRLGGQQLAQAEP
-2301 QKIPVQQNNYNFTQ
+2301 IQQNNYNFTQ
-2315 NNTSSKS
+2315 NNTSPKA

>member
-41 SGTKSFHQLEKTINE
+41 SGTKSFHQLEKTIND

-65 LDSIASKFTF
+65 LDSIANKFTF

-142 NSQLEQLTWF
+142 NQQLEQLTWF

-248 LTKGADGVFR
+248 LQKGADGVYR
-258 TLAGNEVTI
+258 TMAGNEVTI
-267 QNFRENLSDNWLTA
+267 QNFREYLSDGWLTA
-281 EALTATLTKYG
+281 EALTGTLTRYG

-298 NKLYNDLGGEITTSK
+298 NKLYNDLGGEVTTSK
-313 LVQYIDE
+313 LVQYVDE

-343 DRLSVFNTE
+343 ERLSVFNTE

-389 EYIFGDYEQA
+389 ELIFGDYEQA

-404 NLANILY
+404 NMANILY

-462 AVFPPMTAERLAE
+462 AVFPPMTAKRLAE

-485 SIRLTDEQMKKLSR
+485 SLRLTDEQMTKLAR

-506 AADILFT
+506 VADILFT

-518 GVSGFNLL
+518 GTAGFNLL
-526 RKILGLVNIDILE
+526 RKILGLFNVDILE
-539 TGASFGDLIYDFRNF
+539 TGASFGDLIYNFRNF
-554 IKENNVFELTANNL
+554 IKETNVFESGAN
-568 IKIFEKISAAVRDF
+568 KIIELFDKISKVVSDF
-582 QKQFFEE
+582 QKQFFAE
-589 HPEVSNVFDQF
+589 HPEVSNVFEQF
-600 TDAANAA
+600 SDAGWKA
-607 YEDLKNIIAAIK
+607 YDDFKLILEAIK
-619 NTIARFGTDGDLKLP
+619 NTFARFGEGGDLQLP
-634 QIKNIEDFRAAIKQV
+634 EIKNFEDFKAAIRQV
-649 SEVIDEELKKLGIDL
+649 AGVIDEELQKLGIDFS
-664 NKFGVNLDEFQNGG
+664 KFGVSIDKFQNGG
-678 SGLLAMISNAFKR
+678 SGLLSMISNALSR

-704 QYLPDF
+704 QYLPEF

-720 AAGTIWAVSKIADGI
+720 AGGTIWAVSKIADGMMM
-735 TLLAKVL
+735 LAKVL

-757 SLRDVFVEYQKN
+757 SLRDVFVEYQNN

-792 AFIPTDKLIKAGL
+792 AFIPTDKLFKAGG
-805 ALLALS
+805 ALLAFSVIL
-811 AIIAGFCMSLK
+811 AGFLTALK
-822 AIGEVKGSVGTIM
+822 FIGEVKGSVGTIM

-850 ISINLEHPEEIVLR
+850 ISIDLEHPEELDLR
-864 LTAMITL
+864 LQAMIALTL
-871 MVTLVGFMKLIQK
+871 TLVGFMVMVQK
-884 STPEV
+884 MAPEV
-889 QKGAVS
+889 QKGAAS
-895 VIAMAASLIL
+895 IIAMGATLFL
-905 MVNALKKISELD
+905 MVYSLERLSKLD
-917 PRAVANQI
+917 ARAVFEQI
-925 PNIIILVGSLFILE
+925 PGIILLVGSLLFLE

-954 NVFNSK
+954 NIFNSK

-993 VSMTAIFIG
+993 TSMTAIFIG
-1002 MAGLMAASKLAGQ
+1002 MAGLMVASKLAGQ

-1054 SLVLIMGMFGVMTA
+1054 SLVAMMAMFGIMTA
-1068 FSIFAGEN
+1068 FSKFAGAN

-1092 LLTLAIQVLGKME
+1092 LLTLAIQVLGKIDDK
-1105 TNELAKGTIAIVSLI
+1105 ELAKGTGAIVALI
-1120 AAFSLMTALSRS
+1120 ASFSLMTALSRS

-1162 SKIIAIGGALT
+1162 GKIIAIGGALS
-1173 ALMIAMGILARGMN
+1173 ALMIAMGILAKGMN
-1187 DVKVGAKSALALSMT
+1187 NVEVKKSALLLSG
-1202 VGILGMILTLMSQ
+1202 VVAILGGVLTLMSH
-1215 WANPEGMIPMATAL
+1215 WANPEGMIPMATGL
-1229 SILLIAFSASIAI
+1229 SILLIGLSGAVAI
-1242 LGVFGPAAK
+1242 LGTLGPMTSGIDAGLAA
-1251 MAEAALPA
+1251 
-1259 IIKIGAIVLAVIAIL
+1259 IGKIGIVLL
-1274 GAVAAG
+1274 
-1280 LGALDKNTNGG
+1280 ALTALVGVFDQITNGG
-1291 VLETFQRA
+1291 VADMFERA
-1299 IPIMQSI
+1299 VPIMTNI
-1306 GEAIGS
+1306 GEAIGG

-1318 GGLVAGGVEAIL
+1318 GGLVAGGVDAIL
-1330 SKLPQWGTYLSDF
+1330 SMLPTWGTYLSDF

-1348 GFLSMLDSIAS
+1348 GFLSMLDNINADKLTAVSNLTGAIA
-1359 DGGKKIDAVG
+1359 
-1369 ALASMITTLGSS
+1369 TLSGSTLFRS
-1381 TIFKTKLSE
+1381 PLSE
-1390 DQMGN
+1390 DQLEN
-1395 VKTTFSSI
+1395 AKATFEAIGTAVVSFSDSI
-1403 GHAITAFVESI
+1403 KDLS
-1414 STIPEDAIDKAQL
+1414 EDSVDKAQKAAEMGAL
-1427 AVDIGQKLNDL
+1427 LSQLQDN
-1438 EQRLPN
+1438 LPR

-1453 GQKDLGAFSY
+1453 GEKNLAVFAG
-1463 RISMFGAAIVAFSK
+1463 RMIMFGNAIVAFSNT
-1477 SVSGENGESLVNEGA
+1477 VTGEDGGSAVNETA
-1492 VESAAK
+1492 VKAAAN
-1498 AGTLLSNLENSLP
+1498 AGQLLSKLQDSLP
-1511 VTGGKLQDW
+1511 VTGGKLQEW
-1520 LGQKD
+1520 LGEKD
-1525 LGQFSN
+1525 LDHFSLQI
-1531 KMRTFAGAIVAV
+1531 KKFGRAIVLFSKIVTGKDGGSAINSEAV
-1543 SEKLVGE
+1543 E
-1550 DGKIKVNYDAVKAA
+1550 AA
-1564 ADAGTL
+1564 ADAGML
-1570 LSNLQNTLPPTGG
+1570 LSNLQNSLPSTGG
-1583 ELANWLFGSKDLG
+1583 FIAEWLFGEKDLG

-1605 ATALVDFAD
+1605 ATALVDFS
-1614 ETKDINPIGIQ
+1614 TKTAGINTAGVQ
-1625 PAINVLNTIG
+1625 PAIDVLNTIAG
-1635 SIDTSNA
+1635 LDTSNA

-1662 AQLKTL
+1662 TQLKTL

-1681 QNWGDTYT
+1681 QNWSDTYT

-1702 PSPAYKK
+1702 PAPAYKK
-1709 LTEGVTAMLNDTVA
+1709 LTEGVVAMLNDTVA

-1754 TGQIKQAGTRIG
+1754 TGQIKQAGSRIG

-1788 VGHYVIKG
+1788 IGHYVIKG

-1818 VAAFKSIFDRISAFK
+1818 VAAFQSIFDRISTFK
-1833 STADLEFQLFESMN
+1833 SSADLEFQLFEAMN
-1847 QDATEEEKQ
+1847 QDATDEEKQ
-1856 IAKRTSLIKSMN
+1856 AAQRLSLIKSMN

-1879 AYEAAREQLGEN
+1879 AYEAARQQFGEQDLN
-1891 AVETQEAYN
+1891 TQEAYN

-1905 QIDLYNTINELRA
+1905 QIEFYKTINELRA
-1918 VGADTGATDTEN
+1918 VGASTESEN
-1930 EYDRAARFKEY
+1930 EFDRAAKFKEY

-1956 FSDEEIRAAFQK
+1956 FSDEEIRKTFQQ
-1968 QTGWYPDIEVDADK
+1968 QTGWYPEVDGEK
-1982 TKSDVEAAIQEALNT
+1982 TTSEVEAAIQQALET
-1997 ALIGTE
+1997 ALVGTE
-2003 GHVPITIDI
+2003 GNVPITIDI
-2012 APPDPVKTQKVG
+2012 APPDPVKTQQVG
-2024 QQIGTQINT
+2024 QQIGQQITT
-2033 GIKGTINTDGLQNT
+2033 GIQGTVDTNGLQQT
-2047 GDQYIQGLKDGIV
+2047 GDQYIQGLGESLKDGV
-2060 EGAEK
+2060 DK

-2073 ISNGMQRVTDL
+2073 ISDGMQRVTDL
-2084 LNWDLE
+2084 LNIDLG
-2090 INSPSKVSYRIGAGY
+2090 INSPSKVAYQIGAYY
-2105 IEGLVLGLTD
+2105 IEGLKLGLID
-2115 NLDGLG
+2115 GVAGLG
-2121 KVGSLISAAMKGLG
+2121 EIGHMIASAMKGL
-2135 NTKFSPDSIAAVS
+2135 NTPNIDENAVAAVADG
-2148 NEMLVSIG
+2148 MLVSIG
-2156 IGVQDGSNQVVLAV
+2156 LGIQNGSEQVILAV
-2170 ASVIT
+2170 SSVIT
-2175 NAAQESIKVTPQF
+2175 TSAQEGLKVTPQF

-2203 EDKFEAIGQA
+2203 QDKFEAIGQA
-2213 AAKAVQVAFAAA
+2213 AAQAVQAAFAAA
-2225 LGMAGSLTGG
+2225 MGAAGALTGG
-2235 STGSTAGNGL
+2235 LLGGATDTGL

-2250 SGWMQNASGGL
+2250 SDWMQSPSGLNLVGTPGL
-2261 SLSNYTGLKGTNQN
+2261 RGTNQN
-2275 QSSQIGNILNRVDAF
+2275 QNVQIENILDKVSVF
-2290 AASRLPSQDAS
+2290 SSSRLGG
-2301 QKIPVQQNNYNFTQ
+2301 QQLAQAEPIQQTTYNFTQ
-2315 NNTSSKS
+2315 NNTSPKA